1 MEEQNTKIIE
11 IGGVKVECDL
21 RKAKQVETFKVG
33 DPVKLLIKN
42 DDYPHVG
49 YGFIIGFA
57 FFKSLSIIT
66 VVYTDEFRRIQ
77 FAHVTEKSKLFEI
90 APCSENEIDPDEFDT
105 EKEIDNKI
113 QHLETEIREL
123 KVKKR
128 ALKKIFEKIFK
139 DYKDK

>member
-1 MEEQNTKIIE
+1 MEEQNTRIVE
-11 IGGVKVECDL
+11 FGVMKVECNTGT
-21 RKAKQVETFKVG
+21 AKQVETLKVG

-42 DDYPHVG
+42 GDYPYIE
-49 YGFIIGFA
+49 YGFVMGFA
-57 FFKSLSIIT
+57 NFKSLSIIT
-66 VVYTDEFRRIQ
+66 VVYVDEFGRIQ
-77 FAHVTEKSKLFEI
+77 FAHVTEKSKFFEI

-128 ALKKIFEKIFK
+128 AFKKIFEKIFK